1 MGRRGVSANVVF
13 SLCAGVASLG
23 VAIGAVL
30 KGAYVVTAV
39 WALLS
44 VGFFVRAK
52 YGRRGRSR

>member
-1 MGRRGVSANVVF
+1 VSANVVF
-13 SLCAGVASLG
+13 SLCAGFASLA
-23 VAIGAVL
+23 VAIGAAL

-52 YGRRGRSR
+52 YGRRGRSP

>member
-1 MGRRGVSANVVF
+1 VSANVVF
-13 SLCAGVASLG
+13 SLCAGVASLA
-23 VAIGAVL
+23 VAIGAIV

-52 YGRRGRSR
+52 YGRDSRR